1 VALTIRKLKTIL
13 GTASELGITH
23 YRMGYMT
30 YDPAKTVK
38 ESLDVHKRTMEKLE
52 KANRKFNTHGEYQ
65 NHSGTRVGGR
75 YGMFT
80 GF

>member
-52 KANRKFNTHGEYQ
+52 KVNRKLNIHGEYQ
-65 NHSGTRVGGR
+65 NHSGTRVGGPVWDV
-75 YGMFT
+75 Y
-80 GF
+80 